1 MAYELKPGQGSAFVN
16 KFKTEDWHA
25 PYKGEVILPDGSLH
39 YLEIT
44 PGKTSA
50 GEWWFRAKIGKPKP
64 PKAAAPV
71 SEHSQAKAN
80 AFVADID
87 DDIPF

>member
-25 PYKGEVILPDGSLH
+25 PYKGEVVLPDGTLCF
-39 YLEIT
+39 LDIK
-44 PGKTSA
+44 PGKTQA
-50 GEWWFRAKIGKPKP
+50 GEHWFSVKIGKPKP

-80 AFVADID
+80 AFVVDID